1 MKRCLFSVIA
11 IAVVLLS
18 VPSLIHAQKP
28 GQPTTFSN
36 AKPMTF
42 AYNMKT
48 YYLVQKNNLTNA
60 ANAAPE
66 DKFWAL
72 PPGCTAESCRGE
84 QSSIGAEVGHAAD
97 AQWRMTTIILTGK
110 NPPAASL
117 PGTVVL
123 KMDKPTKAAMMDAL
137 KKSFDLMDTV
147 VDNFDDAK
155 MTAMVNSQHALQ
167 PFASTLFNTI
177 SHDREV
183 YGRIVSFLASF
194 NIKAP
199 GEINA
204 SDPNN
209 KEDLYYCGGQ
219 SSKDMSICK

>member
-11 IAVVLLS
+11 VAVVMLS
-18 VPSLIHAQKP
+18 VPGLMHAQT
-28 GQPTTFSN
+28 GQPKTYAN

-42 AYNMKT
+42 GYNMKT

-60 ANAAPE
+60 ANAAPD
-66 DKFWAL
+66 DKFYAL
-72 PPGCTAESCRGE
+72 PAGCTPDTCKGE

-97 AQWRMTTIILTGK
+97 AQFRMATIILTGK

-117 PGTVVL
+117 PGTMVL
-123 KMDKPTKAAMMDAL
+123 KSATPTKAAMMDAL
-137 KKSFDLMDTV
+137 KQSFDLMDLIV
-147 VDNFDDAK
+147 NNFDDAK
-155 MTAMVNSQHALQ
+155 ITAMVNSQHALQ
-167 PFASTLFNTI
+167 PFATTVFNII

-183 YGRIVSFLASF
+183 YGRIISFDAGF
-194 NIKAP
+194 GIKAP

-219 SSKDMSICK
+219 SGKDISICN

>member
-1 MKRCLFSVIA
+1 MKRCFYVIA
-11 IAVVLLS
+11 IVALASMLGT
-18 VPSLIHAQKP
+18 SLHAQA
-28 GQPTTFSN
+28 GQPKTYSN

-48 YYLVQKNNLTNA
+48 YYLVQKNNLVNA
-60 ANAAPE
+60 ADAAPE

-72 PPGCTAESCRGE
+72 PPGCTKDTCKGE

-97 AQWRMTTIILTGK
+97 AQYRMVTIMLTGK
-110 NPPAASL
+110 NPAGASL

-123 KMDKPTKAAMMDAL
+123 KDPMPTKAAMMAAL
-137 KKSFDLMDTV
+137 KQSFDMMDSL

-167 PFASTLFNTI
+167 PYASTLFNTI

-183 YGRIVSFLASF
+183 YGRIVSYLAGF
-194 NIKAP
+194 GIKAP

-209 KEDLYYCGGQ
+209 KEDLYYCGGT
-219 SSKDMSICK
+219 SLKTMDNCK